1 MSYVSLATWEYINC
15 WYQRILISGTSNQK
29 KAWAEIRQAGMS
41 LEETVAQLLQLCR
54 YYEKLEE
61 AGVTIA

>member
-1 MSYVSLATWEYINC
+1 MIVSKETWTYINL
-15 WYQRILISGTSNQK
+15 WYQRIITSGTNNQK
-29 KAWAEIRQAGMS
+29 RAWAEIRLANMS
-41 LEETVAQLLQLCR
+41 LDETVAQLVQRCR

>member
-1 MSYVSLATWEYINC
+1 MIVSKETWTYINL
-15 WYQRILISGTSNQK
+15 WYQRIITSGTNNQK
-29 KAWAEIRQAGMS
+29 RAWAEIRLANMS
-41 LEETVAQLLQLCR
+41 LDETVAQLVQLCR